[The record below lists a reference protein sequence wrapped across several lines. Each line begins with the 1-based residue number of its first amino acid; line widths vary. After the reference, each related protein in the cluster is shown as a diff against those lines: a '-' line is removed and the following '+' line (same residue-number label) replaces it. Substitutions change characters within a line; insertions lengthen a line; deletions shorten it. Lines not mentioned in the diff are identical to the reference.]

1 MKWNKCVVQ
10 GTPPSI
16 RGAHSAS
23 LVENDIYV
31 FGGYEGNTHMS
42 DVHVLDAGNNN
53 FQIRQCSWATPAE
66 NTFFVSVRPMCSR
79 AKFPIYSNNEM
90 DQTRSQTVLPES

>member
-42 DVHVLDAGNNN
+42 DVHVLDAGNIT
-53 FQIRQCSWATPAE
+53 FQIRQLSL
-66 NTFFVSVRPMCSR
+66 
-79 AKFPIYSNNEM
+79 K
-90 DQTRSQTVLPES
+90 